1 MTIAEELR
9 AQGREQERQ
18 RGLARQR
25 QNLEKL
31 ITLRFGPLPEAVT
44 ARIQAADFDVLDRWF
59 ERVLT
64 ADSPDAVVE
73 L

>member
-1 MTIAEELR
+1 
-9 AQGREQERQ
+9 
-18 RGLARQR
+18 
-25 QNLEKL
+25 
-31 ITLRFGPLPEAVT
+31 LPETVT
-44 ARIQAADFDVLDRWF
+44 ARIQAADFEALNRWL